1 MRTRG
6 GVARAV
12 RSRALP
18 ALLPTAVVHA
28 LLACNAGAEL
38 AALRNLA
45 DFNPAT
51 LPLTRHLL
59 AMCVSRHLPW
69 GHGCADMV
77 GTAETVQRKPV
88 PHGAD
93 ETLITL
99 QRPWRRRKDRGGAC
113 GSCQSPPTVRPS
125 AAAGAARSSRLGQG
139 VISPRTSEYSLLN
152 FFLSTCILCHKLFNI

>member
-1 MRTRG
+1 M
-6 GVARAV
+6 
-12 RSRALP
+12 
-18 ALLPTAVVHA
+18 VHA

-59 AMCVSRHLPW
+59 AMCVSRRLPW

-93 ETLITL
+93 ETLITYPSETL
-99 QRPWRRRKDRGGAC
+99 SAAEGPGVRVVPA
-113 GSCQSPPTVRPS
+113 SPHPPS
-125 AAAGAARSSRLGQG
+125 ARLLR
-139 VISPRTSEYSLLN
+139 PELLEAPALVRGS
-152 FFLSTCILCHKLFNI
+152 FLHELLSIRF

>member
-1 MRTRG
+1 M
-6 GVARAV
+6 
-12 RSRALP
+12 
-18 ALLPTAVVHA
+18 VHA

-59 AMCVSRHLPW
+59 AMCVSRRLPW

-93 ETLITL
+93 ETLITYPSETL
-99 QRPWRRRKDRGGAC
+99 SAAEGPAGAC

>member
-38 AALRNLA
+38 AALRNIA

-59 AMCVSRHLPW
+59 AMCVSRRLPW

-93 ETLITL
+93 ETLSTL
-99 QRPWRRRKDRGGAC
+99 QRPCRGGRTGGAC

-139 VISPRTSEYSLLN
+139 VISPRTSEYSFLN

>member
-59 AMCVSRHLPW
+59 AMCVSRRLPW

-99 QRPWRRRKDRGGAC
+99 QRPWRRRKDRGCVWFLPVPTHRPPVCC
-113 GSCQSPPTVRPS
+113 GRSCSKLPPWSGGHFST
-125 AAAGAARSSRLGQG
+125 
-139 VISPRTSEYSLLN
+139 N
-152 FFLSTCILCHKLFNI
+152 F

>member
-1 MRTRG
+1 M
-6 GVARAV
+6 
-12 RSRALP
+12 
-18 ALLPTAVVHA
+18 VHA

-59 AMCVSRHLPW
+59 AMCVSRRLPW

-99 QRPWRRRKDRGGAC
+99 QRPCRRRKDRRVCVVPA
-113 GSCQSPPTVRPS
+113 SPHPPS
-125 AAAGAARSSRLGQG
+125 ARLLR
-139 VISPRTSEYSLLN
+139 PELLEAPALVRGS
-152 FFLSTCILCHKLFNI
+152 FLHELLSIRF